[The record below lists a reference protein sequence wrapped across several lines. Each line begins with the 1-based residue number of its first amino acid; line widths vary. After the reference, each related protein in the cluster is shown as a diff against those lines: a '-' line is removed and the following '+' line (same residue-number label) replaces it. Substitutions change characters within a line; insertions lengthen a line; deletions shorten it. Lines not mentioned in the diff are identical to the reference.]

1 MSAWR
6 GSAPSQPRKKDVIGF
21 LIKTMNNF
29 RVDQSGTLSWE
40 FAGVA
45 QGTKKTNYE
54 GWNIE
59 AVWETLFHVESAK
72 LFGEKQNKKLRV
84 SPPPFFTA
92 HYIDIKI

>member
-59 AVWETLFHVESAK
+59 AAQIYLTRRAASDTI
-72 LFGEKQNKKLRV
+72 NKK
-84 SPPPFFTA
+84 SAT
-92 HYIDIKI
+92 